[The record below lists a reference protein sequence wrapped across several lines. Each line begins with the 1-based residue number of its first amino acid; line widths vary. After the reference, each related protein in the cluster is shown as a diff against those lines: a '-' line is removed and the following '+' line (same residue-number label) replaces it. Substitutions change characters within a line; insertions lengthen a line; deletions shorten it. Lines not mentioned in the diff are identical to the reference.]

1 MVGEDLVGGYQSLS
15 RFSAGAR
22 PEQTCSESIRI
33 AAAAVGAALVEECLA
48 EVGRV
53 TRSRLETPSARAV
66 MAASGLPDLAEWPGP
81 LAALVMYTFDLS
93 LVDMSAAHEGNFY
106 HRLNGALRRRDPVA
120 LSACRPYL
128 WYLMRGLEALPSP
141 TGGAWLWRG
150 VGPEGRALVEANYTL
165 GRKLHWSGISSATT
179 QRAVAEHFADG
190 RAGGAAAGVGGGI
203 LLRVRLARQGSLARD
218 VRLLSALPG
227 EAEALLLPNFACRV
241 TEEVRDVDG
250 WPTIDLLEDVDDRS
264 DDFVF

>member
-1 MVGEDLVGGYQSLS
+1 MGAYQSLS
-15 RFSAGAR
+15 RFSSGAR
-22 PEQTCSESIRI
+22 PQQTCSESIR
-33 AAAAVGAALVEECLA
+33 AAAAAIGAALVEECLA

-53 TRSRLETPSARAV
+53 TRSRLETPSARAIL
-66 MAASGLPDLAEWPGP
+66 AASGLSDLAEWPGP
-81 LAALVMYTFDLS
+81 LAAIVMYTFDLS
-93 LVDMSAAHEGNFY
+93 LVDITAPPQGNFY
-106 HRLNGALRRRDPVA
+106 HCLNGALRRRDPVA
-120 LSACRPYL
+120 LSACRPFL

-150 VGPEGRALVEANYTL
+150 VGPDGRELVEANYTL

-179 QRAVAEHFADG
+179 QRAVAEHFANG
-190 RAGGAAAGVGGGI
+190 RAGSAAGAAGRGI

-241 TEEVRDVDG
+241 TEELRDVDG
-250 WPTIDLLEDVDDRS
+250 WPTIDLLEDVDDRG
-264 DDFVF
+264 DNFVF